1 MEILLLG
8 IYSFFVWLIFIKFKW
23 LPWNIVSQVT
33 VAVIPIVAL
42 TSLILYLN
50 VVAPSSADVR
60 VIKKVVQILP
70 QVRGRVTE
78 VPAEGNRPMKKG
90 DVLFTIDPTPY
101 QLTVNQLEAQLA
113 TAIAGEKELQETL
126 KAATAKVAEAKS
138 GVAQAAS
145 GIKVANTNIEAA
157 DAKVAQASSRMTE
170 ISARFE
176 LAKLRAG
183 QYRELV
189 ATGAGSRFELEKAET
204 DMKDLDA
211 QLASARSA
219 ESEARAAA
227 AKARAALE
235 QAKGVLAQANAAQSQ
250 AAAGERQVQEKLGG
264 RVGDD
269 LAQVAL
275 IRAQLE
281 SAKWELSQTV
291 TYAPSNGTVI
301 NLQLRPGAFVVPMP
315 LQPVMSFVEEDY
327 DAIALYMQNE
337 LGKVEPGNE
346 AEISLPTY
354 PGRVLKATVDS
365 IVWAQGQGQLALSGN
380 IPQTGPTP
388 LPPGR
393 FPVKLKIADKDK
405 GLFLA
410 AGAVGHGAIYTHD
423 GAWAHIIRKVILRV
437 DSYLN
442 YLVLK
447 LH

>member
-1 MEILLLG
+1 MEVLLLG

-33 VAVIPIVAL
+33 VVVIPVVAL

-70 QVRGRVTE
+70 QVRGRVIE
-78 VPAEGNRPMKKG
+78 VPAEGNRPIKKG
-90 DVLFTIDPTPY
+90 DVLFKVDPTPY

-113 TAIAGEKELQETL
+113 TAVAAEKELQESL

-138 GVAQAAS
+138 GVAQAKS
-145 GIKVANTNIEAA
+145 GIKVAKTNIEAA
-157 DAKVAQASSRMTE
+157 DAKVEQTVSRVVE
-170 ISARFE
+170 ISARLE
-176 LAKLRAG
+176 LAKLRAS

-189 ATGAGSRFELEKAET
+189 TTGAGSRFELEKAET
-204 DMKDLDA
+204 DARDLDA
-211 QLASARSA
+211 QLVTARAA
-219 ESEARAAA
+219 EIEARAAA

-235 QAKGVLAQANAAQSQ
+235 QANGVLAQANAGENQ
-250 AAAGERQVQEKLGG
+250 AASGERQVQEKLAG
-264 RVGDD
+264 RVNDE

-281 SAKWELSQTV
+281 SVKWDLSQTV
-291 TYAPSNGTVI
+291 MYAPANGTVI
-301 NLQLRPGAFVVPMP
+301 NLQLRPGSFVVPMP
-315 LQPVMSFVEEDY
+315 LQPVMSFVEDDY

-337 LGKVEPGNE
+337 LVKVEPGNE

-365 IVWAQGQGQLALSGN
+365 IVWAQGQGQLAMSGN
-380 IPQTGPTP
+380 IPQTGAAPV
-388 LPPGR
+388 PPGR
-393 FPVKLKIADKDK
+393 FPVKLKIADKDE

-410 AGAVGHGAIYTHD
+410 AGAVGHGAIYTHH
-423 GAWAHIIRKVILRV
+423 GEWAHILRKVILRV

-442 YLVLK
+442 YLILK
-447 LH
+447 MH